1 MTTMTREEAL
11 TIVTSIVRE
20 HSRECR
26 EPKPCQDCELEAE
39 AIAALSAQADT
50 KQAAPVLVTPL
61 ANLRDSRA
69 DEPAKQAE
77 PLRVTREQ
85 LGNATVALRNRLLN
99 SRTPQ
104 YDLPADSH
112 IEAALT
118 AALHRLGAKVEVS
131 DG

>member
-39 AIAALSAQADT
+39 AIAALSQPEPGKVSRERMVIAAD
-50 KQAAPVLVTPL
+50 AM
-61 ANLRDSRA
+61 
-69 DEPAKQAE
+69 EYE
-77 PLRVTREQ
+77 RVCGRSPCD
-85 LGNATVALRNRLLN
+85 ALM
-99 SRTPQ
+99 
-104 YDLPADSH
+104 
-112 IEAALT
+112 
-118 AALHRLGAKVEVS
+118 AALHQLGAKVEVS